1 MRLNR
6 HVTPRDYPLSEGDTL
21 LSTSDLKGC
30 IVYVNDAFV
39 RVSGFGRE
47 ELDGNAHGVVRH
59 PDMSRA
65 TFEDMWTTIRG
76 GLPWSSLLQNGRKD
90 GEHCWVRS
98 SASPIGPDATVVG
111 VLTVR
116 TEASN
121 EEKHAHETLYQRIN
135 AGARHLNVHCGCVV
149 GVHGLVELGQDIQ
162 QASREH
168 ALGVGKV
175 NSAVAP
181 LEQMAQQNVTLLP
194 RSAEFGGSLTQHA
207 LHLDEAV
214 PAFQPQGQER

>member
-1 MRLNR
+1 
-6 HVTPRDYPLSEGDTL
+6 
-21 LSTSDLKGC
+21 
-30 IVYVNDAFV
+30 VYVNDAFV

-76 GLPWSSLLQNGRKD
+76 GLPWSSLVQNGRKD

-162 QASREH
+162 QASRDNQPVNLTRTGYILLHTLLKAAPRIVSRETLEQAVWGEDRPDSDALRTHIH
-168 ALGVGKV
+168 ALRQAIDKPFAYPMLLTVPGSGYRL
-175 NSAVAP
+175 ALPDAP
-181 LEQMAQQNVTLLP
+181 
-194 RSAEFGGSLTQHA
+194 
-207 LHLDEAV
+207 
-214 PAFQPQGQER
+214 